1 MSSSNFKINT
11 ELSKLPKIL
20 GLQNLI
26 LKESNVNQYGDNK
39 GNLYIENGILIY
51 QGPSGTIT
59 PIANR

>member
-1 MSSSNFKINT
+1 MSSINFKINT

-26 LKESNVNQYGDNK
+26 LKESNVNQYGYNK

>member
-11 ELSKLPKIL
+11 ELSKIPTIL
-20 GLQNLI
+20 NFQQI
-26 LKESNVNQYGDNK
+26 TLKERNTVQYGDNK

-51 QGPSGTIT
+51 QGPNGTIT

>member
-11 ELSKLPKIL
+11 ELSKIPTIL
-20 GLQNLI
+20 NFQQI
-26 LKESNVNQYGDNK
+26 TLKERNAVQYGDNK

-51 QGPSGTIT
+51 QGPNGTIT